1 MLAPIEEKIAAR
13 LAEAGRE
20 GSSAALARQVMAVE
34 TGALLGILANVL
46 GQYELVLPDDDDQ
59 GDVVALVEAN
69 VLMLERQQQF
79 RPSEFR
85 MWIALH
91 EATHRSQFIGVPW
104 LRQYFLDLVHELV
117 ANAGPATGRL
127 SRLVAEAVSAGR
139 SGQPILDD
147 TGIIG
152 LLATPEQKKAID
164 KVQAL
169 MSLLEGHG
177 HVVMDRIGARILPS
191 QQRMSSI
198 LKARRK
204 DPRTAALFRLLG
216 MEMKMKQ
223 YELGEASSDRRGGG
237 RMGSSGSR
245 RESPRTLPTLD
256 EIYHPQE
263 WLPARR
269 LEQLRTE
276 LEARVDLPH
285 HPSSSPFRV
294 APIRR
299 RSLASLH
306 RVGCCTFITD
316 SLTRTA
322 CNKLP
327 RPSPP
332 CSPFL
337 SLLNGPRS
345 RRGRKGR
352 RRPLATTC
360 S

>member
-1 MLAPIEEKIAAR
+1 
-13 LAEAGRE
+13 
-20 GSSAALARQVMAVE
+20 MAVE
-34 TGALLGILANVL
+34 TGALLGILAKRVL

-59 GDVVALVEAN
+59 GDVVALVGAN

-152 LLATPEQKKAID
+152 LLATPEQKKKAID

-198 LKARRK
+198 LKGDVKIRAP
-204 DPRTAALFRLLG
+204 PR
-216 MEMKMKQ
+216 
-223 YELGEASSDRRGGG
+223 
-237 RMGSSGSR
+237 SSG
-245 RESPRTLPTLD
+245 
-256 EIYHPQE
+256 
-263 WLPARR
+263 
-269 LEQLRTE
+269 
-276 LEARVDLPH
+276 
-285 HPSSSPFRV
+285 
-294 APIRR
+294 
-299 RSLASLH
+299 
-306 RVGCCTFITD
+306 
-316 SLTRTA
+316 
-322 CNKLP
+322 
-327 RPSPP
+327 
-332 CSPFL
+332 CS
-337 SLLNGPRS
+337 GW
-345 RRGRKGR
+345 K
-352 RRPLATTC
+352 
-360 S
+360 